1 MGRIVIV
8 GGGIVGQIGALLLA
22 RDGHDV
28 TVLERDPA
36 PPTTPDRAW
45 SDWERR
51 GVRQFR
57 LPHVF
62 QPRFREVMEAN
73 APEVIPALVDSGA
86 LRVNTFRDTHPLLTG
101 GWRETDARYDA
112 YTARRPV
119 AEAAVAGVVEAT
131 DNITVRRGTGVVGLL
146 TGEPSSAGVPHVIG
160 VRTDTGDDVLAD
172 LVIEVGGRASSLT
185 ARLEAI
191 GARAPILEQ
200 HEGSF
205 RYFCRH
211 FRSDDGSIPKPM
223 ATPLMEYPTH
233 TMMTVGADNG
243 TWGVVI
249 LTRANDAA
257 LRGLAD
263 TETWTRAVKGHPLH
277 AHWLEGEPINDGI
290 ATMSKI
296 EDERRTFVIDGVPV
310 ATGVVALGDAWAVT
324 HPTLGRGISMG
335 SMHSVAL
342 RDLLRD
348 FPNDASTDPVE
359 LAHAWHDVTNATMG
373 PWFDDAAI
381 IDDGRLA
388 RVHAALEGLPFEP
401 SPEYHLT
408 EALRSAMNKDPDLLR
423 CYNDHWSMLT
433 TQRELFA
440 RPGVADQVLELGGDW
455 LDETPPGLTR
465 EELLEIV
472 AS

>member
-1 MGRIVIV
+1 MGRIVFV

-28 TVLERDPA
+28 TILERDPA
-36 PPTTPDRAW
+36 PPTTSDRAW

-51 GVRQFR
+51 GVAQFR

-73 APEVIPALVDSGA
+73 APEVIPALIDSGA
-86 LRVNTFRDTHPLLTG
+86 LRVNTFRDTHRLLTG
-101 GWRETDARYDA
+101 GFRETDARYDA

-119 AEAAVAGVVEAT
+119 AEAAVAGIVEAT
-131 DNITVRRGTGVVGLL
+131 DNITVRRGIGVTELIA
-146 TGEPSSAGVPHVIG
+146 GEPSAAGVPHVVG
-160 VRTDTGDDVLAD
+160 VRTDTGEDVLAD
-172 LVIEVGGRASSLT
+172 LVIECGGRRTSLT
-185 ARLEAI
+185 ERLVAI
-191 GARAPILEQ
+191 GAHAPMLEQ

-211 FRSDDGSIPKPM
+211 FRSDDGSIPKAM
-223 ATPLMEYPTH
+223 ATPVTEYPTH

-243 TWGVVI
+243 TWGVVM
-249 LTRANDAA
+249 LTRADDAA

-263 TETWTRAVKGHPLH
+263 EENWTRAVKGHPLH
-277 AHWLEGEPINDGI
+277 AHWLDGEPINDGI

-310 ATGVVALGDAWAVT
+310 VTGVLALGDAWAVT

-335 SMHSVAL
+335 SMHGVAL
-342 RDLLRD
+342 RDLLHD
-348 FPNDASTDPVE
+348 FGSASADPVA
-359 LAHAWHDVTNATMG
+359 LALAWHDVTNTAMG

-388 RVHAALEGLPFEP
+388 RVRAALDGTSFAP
-401 SPEYHLT
+401 SPEYNLT
-408 EALRSAMNKDPDLLR
+408 EALRAAMGKDHELLR
-423 CYNDHWSMLT
+423 AYNDHWSMLVP
-433 TQRELFA
+433 QRELFA
-440 RPGVADQVLELGGDW
+440 RPGVADLALELGGDW
-455 LDETPPGLTR
+455 LDEMPPGLTR
-465 EELLEIV
+465 EELLEIC